1 MSDTPLTK
9 QLRMLRKRH
18 HYTQKKVSDYI
29 GTTRANYSHYETGI
43 TIPSNDIL
51 NKLSILY
58 NVPLMNLIK
67 LSALSKKEELEKI
80 KPEGKAGFDGLF
92 IDNPSSPSLDP
103 LYLEFINNWSEMSD
117 KELKEWMEPEDLE
130 LIYYY
135 HQLSPE
141 NKNLAT
147 EMVRLFIKND
157 RNIKN

>member
-157 RNIKN
+157 RNVKR